1 MKLDANPD
9 QADRVTSA
17 RTTRATTRRG
27 ARIARVIA
35 LSGVVGL
42 FACQD
47 TTAPEETDQ
56 ADLAGP
62 SLVVLQMTPLGMI
75 GATLVDATSWV
86 LPSINDATKRT
97 DMQNTIKSLAN
108 NLVTGAYDA
117 ARADLAKGIAIRAT
131 LDAIDT
137 VEIGPIE
144 VSFSETDTELKA
156 IGK

>member
-75 GATLVDATSWV
+75 GTTLVDA
-86 LPSINDATKRT
+86 
-97 DMQNTIKSLAN
+97 
-108 NLVTGAYDA
+108 TGAYDA
-117 ARADLAKGIAIRAT
+117 ARADLTKGIAIRAS

>member
-1 MKLDANPD
+1 MKLATNPT
-9 QADRVTSA
+9 QSALRTPGHTTHSA
-17 RTTRATTRRG
+17 RKG

-47 TTAPEETDQ
+47 TTAPEATDQ

-62 SLVVLQMTPLGMI
+62 SLVVFQMTPLGMI
-75 GATLVDATSWV
+75 GSTLVDATSWV
-86 LPSINDATKRT
+86 LPSINNTTKRT
-97 DMQNTIKSLAN
+97 DMENTIKSLAN

-117 ARADLAKGIAIRAT
+117 ARADLTKGIAIRAS
-131 LDAIDT
+131 LDAVDT

-144 VSFSETDTELKA
+144 VSFSETDMELKA